1 MQVQDYAMWIG
12 GDPLPS
18 ARMYDLRLPYDGSVT
33 ARVAE
38 GDADSLDKA
47 CEAAQRG
54 AVAMAALTNAERSDL
69 LFRAASLIQRD
80 ASDFAHLL
88 TLETGK
94 PIKEARA
101 EAARGYQTLVACA
114 IAARELAGEAVPVD
128 GVPAGKGKF
137 AMSVREPLGIIG
149 AITPFN
155 LPLNLAL
162 HKIGP
167 ALAGGN
173 AVIHK
178 PSERTPL
185 TAIRLAQLMK
195 EAGTPA
201 GAYNVITGSGAE
213 VGQRLVTDPRIHM
226 ITFTGSAPVGKQ
238 IRAAAGLKRVTL
250 ELGGNAGLIVD
261 VDADVSLA
269 VQRAVPG
276 SFLYSGQI
284 CISIQRIFVHESIKD
299 DFTRRFIDATQKLR
313 IGHPMDDS
321 TDIAS
326 LISEDEA
333 KRVVTWIEDA
343 VACGAK
349 LLVGGQRSHATIT
362 PAVLADVPRTAKMSC
377 GEVFGPV
384 VAINTFSD
392 LDVAIDSV
400 NDTPYG
406 LQAGIFT
413 SNLQRAFRAAR
424 RIKAGGVIINDIPG
438 FRADNM
444 PYGGV
449 KESGTGREGPRY
461 AIEEMTE
468 LKLIAW

>member
-1 MQVQDYAMWIG
+1 V
-12 GDPLPS
+12 
-18 ARMYDLRLPYDGSVT
+18 
-33 ARVAE
+33 
-38 GDADSLDKA
+38 
-47 CEAAQRG
+47 AAQQG
-54 AVAMAALTNAERSDL
+54 AAAMDALSNAERSDL
-69 LFRAASLIQRD
+69 LLRAASLIERD
-80 ASDFAHLL
+80 RAEFAMLL

-94 PIKEARA
+94 PIKEARTEA
-101 EAARGYQTLVACA
+101 ERGYQTLIASA
-114 IAARELAGEAVPVD
+114 IAARELAGEAIPID
-128 GVPAGKGKF
+128 GVPAGKGRF

-195 EAGTPA
+195 EAGVPA

-213 VGQRLVTDPRIHM
+213 VGQKLVTDPRIAM

-261 VDADVSLA
+261 ADADLSRA
-269 VQRAVPG
+269 VERAVPG
-276 SFLYSGQI
+276 AFLYSGQI
-284 CISIQRIFVHESIKD
+284 CISIQRIFVHESVAD
-299 DFTRRFIDATQKLR
+299 EFTRRFVEATQKLR
-313 IGHPMDDS
+313 IGHPMEES

-326 LISEDEA
+326 LISEEEA
-333 KRVVTWIEDA
+333 KRVVSWIDDA
-343 VACGAK
+343 VSRGAT
-349 LLVGGQRSHATIT
+349 LVTGGERSHATVT
-362 PAVLADVPRTAKMSC
+362 PAVLANVPPTAKMSC

-384 VAINTFSD
+384 VAINRFSD
-392 LDVAIDSV
+392 LDEAIDAV

-406 LQAGIFT
+406 LQAGIYS
-413 SNLQRAFRAAR
+413 SNIQRAFHAAR

-444 PYGGV
+444 PYGGI
-449 KESGTGREGPRY
+449 KESGVGREGPRY